1 MSLDGV
7 WKIETLGLYGWET
20 WATAFL
26 DDGEYLAGS
35 ADHYATGS
43 YEQRDDSVML
53 STQMVVYD
61 SRRAL
66 FGKLDS
72 EYQIDFEGRHTAD
85 RIDGHA
91 KDADGSVL
99 MRFRAS
105 KVADLA

>member
-7 WKIETLGLYGWET
+7 WKIEILGVYGWEA

-26 DDGEYLAGS
+26 DSGRYWAAS
-35 ADHYATGS
+35 ATHYTTGS
-43 YEQRDDSVML
+43 YEQRDDVVVL
-53 STQMVVYD
+53 SGHTAVYD
-61 SRRAL
+61 PHQAM
-66 FGKLDS
+66 FGKQGSD
-72 EYQIDFEGRHTAD
+72 YRIDFEGRHTDD

-91 KDADGSVL
+91 KETDGSVL